1 MDITCSAEVCQVLT
15 SSSLFTSSSKRR
27 VSAPPAFPLSVCC
40 IGRLMPPGRG
50 PRLRYLLQQLHHSFD
65 AVADC
70 HESVR
75 VVLEA
80 LDSAAQECFPSG
92 PSKSKGRPHLAPLAR
107 ICCLRNKL
115 HYVRSRLRK
124 AQRDLA
130 DIKDGKQRQRKNRM
144 TSELLGKVS
153 LSWPTTC
160 ARGFVGAWQDLV
172 GVGVAGCSRP
182 TISNIRDG
190 FVEVRWDPWMV
201 VPIDICFQF
210 PLGCKDGC
218 AI

>member
-1 MDITCSAEVCQVLT
+1 
-15 SSSLFTSSSKRR
+15 
-27 VSAPPAFPLSVCC
+27 
-40 IGRLMPPGRG
+40 MPPGRG
-50 PRLRYLLQQLHHSFD
+50 PRLRYLLQQFHHSFD
-65 AVADC
+65 VVADC

-75 VVLEA
+75 VALEA
-80 LDSAAQECFPSG
+80 LDSAVQERFPSG
-92 PSKSKGRPHLAPLAR
+92 PTKSKGRPHQAPLATIR
-107 ICCLRNKL
+107 RLRNKL

-144 TSELLGKVS
+144 TPELLANVS

-160 ARGFVGAWQDLV
+160 ARGFAGAWQDLV

-182 TISNIRDG
+182 TISKIRDG
-190 FVEVRWDPWMV
+190 FVEVPWDPCMV
-201 VPIDICFQF
+201 VPFDTCFQF
-210 PLGCKDGC
+210 LLGFMHCC